1 MRPSTRELA
10 NRISRALISASNR
23 SVPTRTWTPK
33 LEQTLHRLNCRDSLN
48 SALVATVID
57 PHLLSHHSL
66 ALGFFDWA
74 AQQPGFAHTPTTYQ
88 SILKSLSISR
98 QFNAVD
104 KLLKQVKAHKIDIPP
119 SVYKSVIASYV
130 IGKKTQNAFS
140 LFNDVDGLAS
150 EIGPDT
156 CNSLLAA
163 LACDGDIVN
172 AQKVFDE
179 MTFRGVRFST
189 LGFGVFIWKFCRNNE
204 LDKTLNLL
212 DEVRRN
218 FGGINGSI
226 IAVLVVHGLCS
237 ASRVAEAVCAL
248 HELRS
253 RDCKPDFMAYRIVAE
268 ASRLMGNVV
277 DVMKILK
284 KKRKLGVAPRADD
297 YREFLFSLISE
308 RLICEAKDLGEV
320 IVGGDF
326 PIQDDVLNALIGSVS
341 TVDPCCALLFLKFM
355 LGKDRF
361 PTLLTLS
368 NLSRGLCKHGKF
380 DELLEVFEFLS
391 AKEYFVDT
399 ESYGTMV
406 SFLCNAGKLREAYQV
421 LQEMKR
427 KGLGPDISS
436 YNSLM
441 EACCKEDLLRPAKRL
456 WDEMFANG
464 CGGNI
469 KTYNILIRKFSERG
483 QAEEAHR
490 LFCHMLEKGVAP
502 DSTTYSSLLE
512 GLCQENEIKTAFQV
526 FQKSVELDR
535 VLAQRLLGTF
545 TLYLCKEGHFLAAS
559 SLLCDRTWNTGDM
572 NSHVILLKYLA
583 DAGDVPAVTEHIK
596 YGGFIHGCNM
606 TSMFGTYVCLLHH
619 YKRAELENTLDVH
632 DKAKGDMPL

>member
-1 MRPSTRELA
+1 MASTNLGIKPVSPNSDMDSQTRADPPPAQLPRLAQLGLSRHGHRP
-10 NRISRALISASNR
+10 
-23 SVPTRTWTPK
+23 TPPQPP
-33 LEQTLHRLNCRDSLN
+33 LT
-48 SALVATVID
+48 
-57 PHLLSHHSL
+57 
-66 ALGFFDWA
+66 ALGFFNWA
-74 AQQPGFAHTPTTYQ
+74 AQQPGFAHTPTTYH

-140 LFNDVDGLAS
+140 LFNDIDGLACVT
-150 EIGPDT
+150 GPNT

-163 LACDGDIVN
+163 LACDGDIGN

-179 MTFRGVRFST
+179 MTFRGGI
-189 LGFGVFIWKFCRNNE
+189 L
-204 LDKTLNLL
+204 
-212 DEVRRN
+212 
-218 FGGINGSI
+218 GGINGSI

-237 ASRVAEAVCAL
+237 ASRVAEASCAL

-341 TVDPCCALLFLKFM
+341 IDDPCCALLFLKFM

-368 NLSRGLCKHGKF
+368 NLSRGLSKHGKF
-380 DELLEVFEFLS
+380 DELLEVFEILS
-391 AKEYFVDT
+391 AKEYFLDT

-406 SFLCNAGKLREAYQV
+406 SFLCYAGKLREAYQV

-427 KGLGPDISS
+427 KGSGPDISS
-436 YNSLM
+436 YNSLI

-456 WDEMFANG
+456 WDEMFADG

-469 KTYNILIRKFSERG
+469 KTYNILIRKFSERR

-502 DSTTYSSLLE
+502 DSTTYSPLLE

-526 FQKSVELDR
+526 FQKSVEQDR
-535 VLAQRLLGTF
+535 MLAQRLL
-545 TLYLCKEGHFLAAS
+545 GHFLAAS

-572 NSHVILLKYLA
+572 DSHVILLKHLA

-596 YGGFIHGCNM
+596 WVRHNVPLMLDAIHNELLASLS
-606 TSMFGTYVCLLHH
+606 TSS
-619 YKRAELENTLDVH
+619 NLD
-632 DKAKGDMPL
+632 LIL